1 MYPYDINIQINK
13 VFFSES
19 IVKNV
24 MCSWGFTRVLIVI
37 LFLSKLGMAQE
48 RMPLLTMPHYGA
60 GTPEVVGYYLTT
72 KLSSGEEAPWFPIE
86 EVVVR
91 ARREWKSEDEKN
103 RYLRLRRNVLRV
115 LPYAIYAQR
124 RYEQLDRDLALVRS
138 KKEEKAL
145 IKACEQEIKEKINN
159 EVKNLSVSQ
168 GKILIKLI
176 ERQTGNTSY
185 DLVKDMKGGVTAFVY
200 QGVARVFGHN
210 LKSTYDPAED
220 FEIENIIRE
229 YERVRPI
236 NKPYQ

>member
-1 MYPYDINIQINK
+1 MLRNK
-13 VFFSES
+13 IVVSLLLMFF
-19 IVKNV
+19 
-24 MCSWGFTRVLIVI
+24 
-37 LFLSKLGMAQE
+37 
-48 RMPLLTMPHYGA
+48 LLTKVYGQEKQQLLTLPHYGE
-60 GTPEVVGYYLTT
+60 GTPETIGYYLTT
-72 KLSSGEEAPWFPIE
+72 KLESGEVVPWFAIE

-91 ARREWKSEDEKN
+91 ANRVWSSEEQKQN
-103 RYLRLRRNVLRV
+103 YLRLKRNVLRV
-115 LPYAIYAQR
+115 LPYAIYAQK
-124 RYEQLDRDLALVRS
+124 RYEQLDRDLALANS
-138 KKEEKAL
+138 KREEKAL

-185 DLVKDMKGGVTAFVY
+185 ELVKDMRGSVTAFVY

-210 LKSTYDPAED
+210 LKNTYNAAED

>member
-1 MYPYDINIQINK
+1 
-13 VFFSES
+13 
-19 IVKNV
+19 
-24 MCSWGFTRVLIVI
+24 MCSGIFIRISL
-37 LFLSKLGMAQE
+37 LFVTFLGSASAQE
-48 RMPLLTMPHYGA
+48 QMPLLTLPHYGA

-72 KLSSGEEAPWFPIE
+72 KLESGEVVPWFAIE
-86 EVVVR
+86 EVVIR
-91 ARREWKSEDEKN
+91 AKREWKSEEEKN
-103 RYLRLRRNVLRV
+103 RYMKLKRNVLRV

-124 RYEQLDRDLALVRS
+124 RYEQLDRDLALVNNKRQ
-138 KKEEKAL
+138 EKAL
-145 IKACEQEIKEKINN
+145 IKACEEEIKEKINN

-185 DLVKDMKGGVTAFVY
+185 ELVKDMKGSVTAFVY

-210 LKSTYDPAED
+210 LKSTYDPSED

>member
-1 MYPYDINIQINK
+1 
-13 VFFSES
+13 
-19 IVKNV
+19 
-24 MCSWGFTRVLIVI
+24 MCSWGFIRIYVI
-37 LFLSKLGMAQE
+37 LLGLGKLAVAQE
-48 RMPLLTMPHYGA
+48 QMPLLTMPHYGE
-60 GTPEVVGYYLTT
+60 GTPEVIGYYLTT
-72 KLSSGEEAPWFPIE
+72 KLESGEIVPWFPIE

-91 ARREWKSEDEKN
+91 ARREWKNEEQKN
-103 RYLRLRRNVLRV
+103 QYLKLKRNVLRV

-124 RYEQLDRDLALVRS
+124 RYEQLDRDLALVNS
-138 KKEEKAL
+138 KREENSL
-145 IKACEQEIKEKINN
+145 IKACEQEIKEKISN

-185 DLVKDMKGGVTAFVY
+185 DLVKDMKGSITAFVY

-210 LKSTYDPAED
+210 LKSTYDPSED

>member
-1 MYPYDINIQINK
+1 
-13 VFFSES
+13 
-19 IVKNV
+19 
-24 MCSWGFTRVLIVI
+24 MCSGMFIRISL
-37 LFLSKLGMAQE
+37 LFVTFLGSASAQE
-48 RMPLLTMPHYGA
+48 QMPLLTLPHYGA

-72 KLSSGEEAPWFPIE
+72 KLESGEVVPWFAIE
-86 EVVVR
+86 EVVIR
-91 ARREWKSEDEKN
+91 AKREWKSEEEKN
-103 RYLRLRRNVLRV
+103 RYMKLKRNVLRV

-124 RYEQLDRDLALVRS
+124 RYEQLDRDLALVNNKRQ
-138 KKEEKAL
+138 EKAL
-145 IKACEQEIKEKINN
+145 IKACEEEIKEKINN

-185 DLVKDMKGGVTAFVY
+185 ELVKDMKGSVTAFVY

-210 LKSTYDPAED
+210 LKSTYDPSED

>member
-1 MYPYDINIQINK
+1 
-13 VFFSES
+13 
-19 IVKNV
+19 
-24 MCSWGFTRVLIVI
+24 MCSWRFTRVLII
-37 LFLSKLGMAQE
+37 LLALGKLATGQE
-48 RMPLLTMPHYGA
+48 QMPLLTMPHYGE
-60 GTPEVVGYYLTT
+60 GRPEVVGYYLTT
-72 KLSSGEEAPWFPIE
+72 KLESGEVVPWFPIE

-91 ARREWKSEDEKN
+91 AIREWKSEAEKN
-103 RYLRLRRNVLRV
+103 QYFKLKRNVLRV

-124 RYEQLDRDLALVRS
+124 RYEQLDRDLALVSS
-138 KKEEKAL
+138 KKEENAL
-145 IKACEQEIKEKINN
+145 IRACEQEIKEKINN

-185 DLVKDMKGGVTAFVY
+185 DLVKDMKGGITAFVY

>member
-1 MYPYDINIQINK
+1 
-13 VFFSES
+13 
-19 IVKNV
+19 
-24 MCSWGFTRVLIVI
+24 MCSWGFTRVLIV
-37 LFLSKLGMAQE
+37 LLAWSNVLVAQE
-48 RMPLLTMPHYGA
+48 QMPVLTLPHYGE
-60 GTPEVVGYYLTT
+60 GTPETVAYYLTT
-72 KLSSGEEAPWFPIE
+72 KLESGEIVPWFPIE
-86 EVVVR
+86 EVVIR
-91 ARREWKSEDEKN
+91 AQRVWKSEEDRN
-103 RYLRLRRNVLRV
+103 RYVRLKRNVLRV

-124 RYEQLDRDLALVRS
+124 RYEQLDRDLALVNNKRD
-138 KKEEKAL
+138 EKTL

-185 DLVKDMKGGVTAFVY
+185 DLVKDMKGSITAFVY

-210 LKSTYDPAED
+210 LKSTYNPTED

>member
-1 MYPYDINIQINK
+1 
-13 VFFSES
+13 
-19 IVKNV
+19 
-24 MCSWGFTRVLIVI
+24 MCSGMFIRILIILIGWGGSV
-37 LFLSKLGMAQE
+37 MAQE
-48 RMPLLTMPHYGA
+48 QKPLLTLPHYGA
-60 GTPEVVGYYLTT
+60 GTPEVVAYYLTT
-72 KLSSGEEAPWFPIE
+72 KLPSGEIAPWFPIE

-103 RYLRLRRNVLRV
+103 RYLRLKRNVLRV

-124 RYEQLDRDLALVRS
+124 RYEQLDRDLALANS
-138 KKEEKAL
+138 KREEKAL

-185 DLVKDMKGGVTAFVY
+185 DLVKDMKGGITAFVY

>member
-1 MYPYDINIQINK
+1 
-13 VFFSES
+13 
-19 IVKNV
+19 
-24 MCSWGFTRVLIVI
+24 MCSWGFMRVLIV
-37 LFLSKLGMAQE
+37 LLAWSNVVVAQE
-48 RMPLLTMPHYGA
+48 QMPVLTLPHYGE
-60 GTPEVVGYYLTT
+60 GTPETVAYYLTT
-72 KLSSGEEAPWFPIE
+72 KLESGEIVPWFPIE
-86 EVVVR
+86 EVVIR
-91 ARREWKSEDEKN
+91 AQRKWKSEEDRN
-103 RYLRLRRNVLRV
+103 RYIRLKRNVLRV

-124 RYEQLDRDLALVRS
+124 RYEQLDRDLALVSNKRD
-138 KKEEKAL
+138 EKTL

-185 DLVKDMKGGVTAFVY
+185 DLVKDMKGSITAFVY

-210 LKSTYDPAED
+210 LKSTYNPTED